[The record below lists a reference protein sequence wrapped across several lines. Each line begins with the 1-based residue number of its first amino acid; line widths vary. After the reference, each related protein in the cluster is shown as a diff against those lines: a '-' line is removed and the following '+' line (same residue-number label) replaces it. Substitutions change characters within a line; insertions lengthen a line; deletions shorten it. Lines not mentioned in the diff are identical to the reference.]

1 MLSALAR
8 IPAPDLI
15 LAALILGMAG
25 FVLLAEF
32 WPRRKRDDGD
42 DTGGELPLPCLT

>member
-8 IPAPDLI
+8 IPPSSLI
-15 LAALILGMAG
+15 LAASIAGMSG

-32 WPRRKRDDGD
+32 WPRRKRDDSDG
-42 DTGGELPLPCLT
+42 TGELPLPA